1 MRIFAS
7 SLYIGLAALLLL
19 VLSLRVIQLRYRYRT
34 EIGDGGHAELAR
46 AIRVQANFVEYVPM
60 ALLVILMAD
69 LVGHAKWTVHV
80 MGIALLVGRVAHA
93 YGLATA
99 RGPNVGRSLGV
110 GLTVLVLIAG
120 AALALLGFAGMRIG
134 VDG

>member
-34 EIGDGGHAELAR
+34 EIGDGGHPGLAR
-46 AIRVQANFVEYVPM
+46 AIRAQANFVEYVPL

-93 YGLATA
+93 YGLTA
-99 RGPNVGRSLGV
+99 EPGPNVGRSLGV

-120 AALALLGFAGMRIG
+120 AVLALLGFFGMRVG
-134 VDG
+134 VDV